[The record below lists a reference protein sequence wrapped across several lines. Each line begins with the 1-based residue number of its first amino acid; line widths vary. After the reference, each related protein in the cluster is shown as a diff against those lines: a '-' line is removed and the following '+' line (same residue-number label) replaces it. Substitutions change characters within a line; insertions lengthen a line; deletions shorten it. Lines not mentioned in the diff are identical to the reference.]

1 MIHYYDAS
9 WLPKRDKREMMLV
22 RRFGRDK
29 TNKIL
34 NTYRRLKQLII
45 KCLKI
50 PLFPIVLYRHHK
62 AKMIVITDSYL
73 NRLNETINC
82 IEKNKDKEY
91 ITIYN
96 KLWLGVTSA
105 TNELFENLV
114 DCNEIYRKKDVKA
127 IGNAIL
133 NANIKQVVF
142 SSFA

>member
-1 MIHYYDAS
+1 MVYLASDPDREGEAISWHLKDA
-9 WLPKRDKREMMLV
+9 LGLKDKDYERVVFNEITHDKVLDAFKHPRKIDDDLV

-96 KLWLGVTSA
+96 KLFSA
-105 TNELFENLV
+105 
-114 DCNEIYRKKDVKA
+114 I
-127 IGNAIL
+127 
-133 NANIKQVVF
+133 
-142 SSFA
+142 